1 MSYWILSHRACC
13 NEGKQEMTL
22 MQCNINHAFFVTGTY
37 TVDAEPRWEE
47 RRENERERE
56 RERWKKLT
64 QS

>member
-1 MSYWILSHRACC
+1 
-13 NEGKQEMTL
+13 MTL

>member
-1 MSYWILSHRACC
+1 
-13 NEGKQEMTL
+13 MTL

-56 RERWKKLT
+56 REREMEKADTKLIKT
-64 QS
+64 MQVH